1 MSFNAAIAKKTTQST
16 SKLVARDE
24 ACWWQKNRRRIWAYG
39 ACSVA
44 GTVSPTQQRKEAA
57 IGLGLQRRQE
67 SPLSQRF
74 STARPIYCSSQ
85 SALPE
90 PESDDPV
97 SNTIWRWP
105 EPKTIRVF
113 GLRNELV
120 HHLLTTHYFCLV
132 CGMEW
137 VDPSPHHSS

>member
-24 ACWWQKNRRRIWAYG
+24 ACWRKDQRSAAGKRNRRRIWAYG

-44 GTVSPTQQRKEAA
+44 GTVSPMQQRKEAA

-74 STARPIYCSSQ
+74 STARPGPYIAPPS
-85 SALPE
+85 LPYLNLKVMILFQI
-90 PESDDPV
+90 PSDD
-97 SNTIWRWP
+97 
-105 EPKTIRVF
+105 
-113 GLRNELV
+113 
-120 HHLLTTHYFCLV
+120 
-132 CGMEW
+132 
-137 VDPSPHHSS
+137 DPNQKL